1 MSPDVARANAA
12 SLSLA
17 EKGDA
22 SRGRE
27 PRRRSRL
34 GSGLGD
40 ARVSGAS
47 SRERTWTPVGK
58 FTVPSMEM
66 PCTAFSTT
74 PRSSVGVTSTLG
86 TFPARLST
94 PTLFSGLDCV
104 FAPASRLMASAS
116 ACDRDVRATSG
127 KVRRQK
133 AIEQKRGSRPL
144 GTRPLRGG
152 NNPRCW
158 LQRAPMTL
166 KKRGTGPPMGAVP
179 VASWAG
185 NPSSGHTR
193 CCLCTGS
200 SPRAPWRPSDV
211 GAATVTVVAKGASSQ
226 IWGST
231 FDFLGTERKL
241 VKACRPRSIKNAS
254 IKKALLRARPR
265 ARACPPASF
274 QHVLDRHQRRP
285 DAVHQSEDISF
296 ASIAAPDSS
305 NEAHSLTHPPFS
317 GAACAART
325 SGVTPT
331 AVGP

>member
-1 MSPDVARANAA
+1 MARVRGGSGRNPSPLRAAVSICRASRALPGARSRPSPCSSRQLLQLDRARSSFRDALRHRFEGHGSGGGVRSMRWRHGWTAAWAGRRHHQPLALWSHGGGWRSSSATCRQAGEGGNGGESDVARARTRRA
-12 SLSLA
+12 SV
-17 EKGDA
+17 
-22 SRGRE
+22 SRKKATLREERE

-144 GTRPLRGG
+144 GTRPLRGET
-152 NNPRCW
+152 
-158 LQRAPMTL
+158 TL
-166 KKRGTGPPMGAVP
+166 VVGC
-179 VASWAG
+179 
-185 NPSSGHTR
+185 SG
-193 CCLCTGS
+193 
-200 SPRAPWRPSDV
+200 
-211 GAATVTVVAKGASSQ
+211 
-226 IWGST
+226 
-231 FDFLGTERKL
+231 
-241 VKACRPRSIKNAS
+241 
-254 IKKALLRARPR
+254 
-265 ARACPPASF
+265 
-274 QHVLDRHQRRP
+274 RR
-285 DAVHQSEDISF
+285 
-296 ASIAAPDSS
+296 
-305 NEAHSLTHPPFS
+305 
-317 GAACAART
+317 
-325 SGVTPT
+325 
-331 AVGP
+331 